1 MTTAPANY
9 LIHPDPSRL
18 SVEAWTKWALPFD
31 KHTPV
36 QLQYRNELRT
46 ALMGLRAENLLHAT
60 HTSQHAR
67 RGPDVEN
74 LLFYNVRAAAFRH
87 LAKDALRFERRNA
100 PPPAAP
106 EPLDFEARHH
116 VRYEVR
122 TTRELPFHYTTADA
136 CVASARTV
144 CTEAKQVKDL
154 AGLWRSF
161 KSAMV
166 GNAGATGLERNSFS
180 IQLTI
185 SAPLR
190 YRFNLTS
197 IVKPLT
203 DAFIS
208 ALHCYR
214 GEQLDEVVRRVSLC
228 LTCAPDTIREL
239 LLDTRSALLGPRA
252 VPHLRDKGVQWSP
265 ADDGLIACEIL
276 RETSPADSA
285 IEVRGCLFSA
295 PPL

>member
-1 MTTAPANY
+1 MSTAPANY
-9 LIHPDPSRL
+9 LIHTDPSRL

-46 ALMGLRAENLLHAT
+46 GLMGLRGETLLHAT
-60 HTSQHAR
+60 HTSQHAP

-100 PPPAAP
+100 PPPPAP
-106 EPLDFEARHH
+106 NPLDVEARHH

-122 TTRELPFHYTTADA
+122 ATGESRFHYTTADA

-144 CTEAKQVKDL
+144 CTATRQIKDL
-154 AGLWRSF
+154 AGLWLSF

-166 GNAGATGLERNSFS
+166 GNAGSIRLEANSFS

-185 SAPLR
+185 SAPAR

-208 ALHCYR
+208 ALHCYQ

-228 LTCAPDTIREL
+228 LTCGPDAIRQ
-239 LLDTRSALLGPRA
+239 LDTRSALLGPRA
-252 VPHLRDKGVQWSP
+252 VPHLRAKGVQWSP